1 MVNKISSEPKETPS
15 IFKRKSAADKAKEEE
30 NKVEEVMST
39 AFNEEDLQEAWLA
52 YRDKRKDEGVGDM
65 EQLVLNRPIRK
76 EGKHNVLISLAS
88 PLETNILER
97 AEQDI
102 VQHLRS
108 KLQNTLVLLEKEV
121 KEQETSKK
129 LYTSKDKF
137 EYMAEQNPVLKE
149 MKERLGLDFE
159 Y

>member
-1 MVNKISSEPKETPS
+1 
-15 IFKRKSAADKAKEEE
+15 
-30 NKVEEVMST
+30 
-39 AFNEEDLQEAWLA
+39 
-52 YRDKRKDEGVGDM
+52 M
-65 EQLVLNRPIRK
+65 EQLVLNRAVRK
-76 EGKHNVLISLAS
+76 VGENNVMISLAS

-102 VQHLRS
+102 ILFLRT
-108 KLQNTLVLLEKEV
+108 KLENAAILMEKEV

-137 EYMAEQNPVLKE
+137 EYMAEQNPALKE